1 MRSEEAA
8 NVSFEKKTKCPIRV
22 WWGCFFFFCK
32 YCSSSLPLLTCTL
45 CWVLGAGCW
54 VLGALRWVVV
64 LGAGWLAGAGP
75 SKYQIKIANNCSR
88 RCQQGARK

>member
-1 MRSEEAA
+1 
-8 NVSFEKKTKCPIRV
+8 
-22 WWGCFFFFCK
+22 
-32 YCSSSLPLLTCTL
+32 
-45 CWVLGAGCW
+45 
-54 VLGALRWVVV
+54 VVV